1 MFRHCGKLEGYR
13 LGATDG
19 EIGKVHDFYF
29 GDDTWTVRYLVVDSG
44 YWLSDRLVLISPHAL
59 KLLDDQVKV
68 LHVVLTRRQI
78 EDSPAIATDQPVS
91 RQYETE
97 YYKYYGWPVY
107 WTGPALWGPGP
118 YPLYY
123 APVENPQGP
132 ELALQEQPN
141 DPHLRSVRELRG
153 YQIQARDGEIGHVD
167 DVLLEVIGK
176 RNKPLRA
183 RRSTCAEF

>member
-97 YYKYYGWPVY
+97 YYKYYG
-107 WTGPALWGPGP
+107 
-118 YPLYY
+118 
-123 APVENPQGP
+123 
-132 ELALQEQPN
+132 
-141 DPHLRSVRELRG
+141 
-153 YQIQARDGEIGHVD
+153 
-167 DVLLEVIGK
+167 
-176 RNKPLRA
+176 
-183 RRSTCAEF
+183 